1 MLSTLYIVPTPIGN
15 LDDITIRALQIF
27 KKVDLIAAEDTRRTG
42 LLLQHF
48 NINANMVSLNN
59 YNEQHKTNKL
69 IYQLKQG
76 INIAL
81 VCDAGTPLINDPGYH
96 LVKYCRQ
103 SNIRIIPLPGPCAA
117 ITALSASGI
126 PPNRFC
132 YEGFLPS
139 KRKNRQDVLK
149 RLMNESRTLLFYE
162 SPHRLIDTLSDMI
175 TIWNA
180 GRFAILARELTKI
193 WESIHGLP
201 IGKLLDWV
209 KVDQNR
215 CRGEIVLVVDG
226 YRASKNSEVVIS
238 PDAIKTFMLLQQS
251 LPLKKAASIT
261 SEIYGLKKN
270 TLYKH
275 FIDQGINYNKKTNKL
290 DIL

>member
-69 IYQLKQG
+69 IHQLKQG

-180 GRFAILARELTKI
+180 GRYAILARELTKI

-290 DIL
+290 DVL